1 MDRGCTSW
9 KWNALPRLS
18 RALPLCSPCHLY
30 LSYDRISTSACRSE
44 TLGYFFHS
52 VWHMK
57 NSPKTKCGA
66 WSPKVLADV
75 LRAISWLHG
84 RHAGHLHGW
93 PWSLTLQAGRS
104 HSAVT
109 VQHGPHLAPLA
120 GGAHGRAVTGGD
132 ASSPENQPLSAL
144 RLAARNRREN
154 TPARHVPAGPGPST
168 ATAAETSDF
177 PVQDGNLFLSGQGAS
192 FFYRFRVVLLRPA
205 YSL

>member
-1 MDRGCTSW
+1 MCCVPSLGCTDGMPGIYTVG
-9 KWNALPRLS
+9 LGP
-18 RALPLCSPCHLY
+18 SPY
-30 LSYDRISTSACRSE
+30 
-44 TLGYFFHS
+44 
-52 VWHMK
+52 K
-57 NSPKTKCGA
+57 PGA
-66 WSPKVLADV
+66 
-75 LRAISWLHG
+75 
-84 RHAGHLHGW
+84 
-93 PWSLTLQAGRS
+93 

-120 GGAHGRAVTGGD
+120 AGAHGRAVTGGD